1 MSNSLY
7 KALFPDTDFSSVES
21 VSKIMDT
28 DLYKMFSSAKND
40 FKKKKIMK
48 VLNMEYELDR
58 IKSMTNLRSY
68 ELELKSEMKAA
79 VVPSRCMFIT
89 INPKPDV
96 ALATFL
102 TVLHKYAARSMFS
115 RTLYC
120 VEQRG
125 TIESNDLGKGFHAH
139 ILCCRANGYP
149 PNKVKKN
156 TYNSF
161 KHLVGSEASIDY
173 GGRYCVVANRQ
184 SYIIGSKKDTKKH
197 PKQEGDVVW
206 REKHSIEPYYGKLF
220 SK

>member
-1 MSNSLY
+1 MSNKLY
-7 KALFPDTDFSSVES
+7 KALFPETDFSNYDS
-21 VSKIMDT
+21 VSKVLDT
-28 DLYKMFSSAKND
+28 EIYKSFLSAKSD
-40 FKKKKIMK
+40 FTKKKIMK

-58 IKSMTNLRSY
+58 IKSLSNLRSY
-68 ELELKSEMKAA
+68 ELELKSQMKEA
-79 VVPSRCMFIT
+79 VNPSRCMFIT

-102 TVLHKYAARSMFS
+102 TILHKYCSRSMFS

-125 TIESNDLGKGFHAH
+125 TIENNDLGKGIHAH

-149 PNKVKKN
+149 PNKIRKN

-173 GGRYCVVANRQ
+173 GGRYCIVANRE
-184 SYIIGSKKDTKKH
+184 SYITGKKKDPSKH
-197 PKQEGDVVW
+197 PKQEGDKVW